1 MMEEVVSTFHIH
13 VRKCCASCAH
23 KDLTRAVS
31 VRYCSVHD
39 KNVKPCD
46 YCKEWRLSE
55 QLKNAGNALGKVKR
69 YDYLMYAL
77 DIRHNEAEKEELG
90 VVYQPK
96 TIDQIRQEFENK
108 NGSVFGSL

>member
-31 VRYCSVHD
+31 ARYCSVHD

-69 YDYLMYAL
+69 HDYLMCAL
-77 DIRHNEAEKEELG
+77 DIRHNEAEKEDTNRRPSIRFDRNLRIKTALFLG
-90 VVYQPK
+90 VY
-96 TIDQIRQEFENK
+96 
-108 NGSVFGSL
+108 SL

>member
-1 MMEEVVSTFHIH
+1 
-13 VRKCCASCAH
+13 
-23 KDLTRAVS
+23 
-31 VRYCSVHD
+31 
-39 KNVKPCD
+39 
-46 YCKEWRLSE
+46 
-55 QLKNAGNALGKVKR
+55 
-69 YDYLMYAL
+69 MYAL